1 MPCFFYVT
9 NSVYMERKAE
19 TGKSTDKMENA
30 CYTSTIKTNEKKLG
44 RKQSW

>member
-9 NSVYMERKAE
+9 NSVYMERKPE

-30 CYTSTIKTNEKKLG
+30 CYTVSVK
-44 RKQSW
+44 

>member
-9 NSVYMERKAE
+9 NSAYMERKPE
-19 TGKSTDKMENA
+19 TGKSTDKMENTG
-30 CYTSTIKTNEKKLG
+30 YTRAIKTNGKKLR

>member
-1 MPCFFYVT
+1 MSCFFYVT
-9 NSVYMERKAE
+9 NFVYMEQKPE

-30 CYTSTIKTNEKKLG
+30 CYTSNIKTNGKKLR